1 MIDVCLLG
9 TGGMMPLPYRYLTA
23 MMARYNGKSILID
36 CGEGTQIAM
45 KQKGW
50 SPKPID
56 VICFTHFH
64 ADHISGLP
72 GMLLTMGNAER
83 TEPLLIIGPKGL
95 EKVVGALRMIAPEL
109 PFELRFHELS
119 QPFEQIDMGDYRI
132 EALRVNHNVI
142 CYGYNLIVERA
153 GRFQVEK
160 AKALGLPVQLWNP
173 LQKGNVV
180 EFEGKTYTP
189 DMVMGSPRKGIKVT
203 YCTDTRP
210 TRSIEENA
218 AHADLFICEG
228 MYGEPDK
235 QQKAR
240 EHKHMTF
247 YEAANLAKAAEV
259 SQMWLTH
266 YSPSLPWPDQ
276 YLPQVTR
283 IFPNAITAKDGQTIE
298 LDFEEEN

>member
-132 EALRVNHNVI
+132 EAFRVNHNVI

>member
-1 MIDVCLLG
+1 
-9 TGGMMPLPYRYLTA
+9 
-23 MMARYNGKSILID
+23 
-36 CGEGTQIAM
+36 
-45 KQKGW
+45 
-50 SPKPID
+50 
-56 VICFTHFH
+56 
-64 ADHISGLP
+64 
-72 GMLLTMGNAER
+72 MLLTMGNAER

-132 EALRVNHNVI
+132 EAFRVNHNVI

-218 AHADLFICEG
+218 AQADLFICEG

-276 YLPQVTR
+276 YLPQVTK